1 VEAINKTFDPISVL
15 PKSLVPLL
23 IVTYSL
29 IIVLSP
35 ILVNVFSPSYFKSW
49 GTSPMELEWKILQLS
64 PIMVSQAIVT
74 LLPM

>member
-1 VEAINKTFDPISVL
+1 VEAINKTFDPTSVL

-29 IIVLSP
+29 IIVLLP

-49 GTSPMELEWKILQLS
+49 GTSPMELE
-64 PIMVSQAIVT
+64 
-74 LLPM
+74 